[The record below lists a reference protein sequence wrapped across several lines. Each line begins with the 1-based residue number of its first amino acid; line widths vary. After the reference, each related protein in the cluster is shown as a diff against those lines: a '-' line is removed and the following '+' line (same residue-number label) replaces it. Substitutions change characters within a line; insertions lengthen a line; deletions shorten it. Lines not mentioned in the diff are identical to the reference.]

1 MQAPPGSYQPA
12 PGGYQVSGGYP
23 GPTAPGGYPGPTA
36 PGGYPGPTAPG
47 YPGPTAPGGYVT
59 AQPEPPSYAEA
70 TIHQYPP
77 PGPNMKNMN
86 NPPYPTQPVT
96 APIQVQTV
104 YVQQPAVTFYD
115 RPVQLC
121 CPSCNQMV
129 VTRVS
134 FNAGALTWL
143 SCGGLC
149 VLGCAAGCC
158 LIPFC
163 VDALQDA
170 DHYCPNC
177 KALLGTFKRL

>member
-1 MQAPPGSYQPA
+1 MQAPSAPYPTAPSPYQPA
-12 PGGYQVSGGYP
+12 PGGYQMSGGYP
-23 GPTAPGGYPGPTA
+23 PQPIPEGYPAVPQA
-36 PGGYPGPTAPG
+36 
-47 YPGPTAPGGYVT
+47 
-59 AQPEPPSYAEA
+59 PPSYAEA
-70 TIHQYPP
+70 TVHQYNPP
-77 PGPNMKNMN
+77 PGHDMKNMN
-86 NPPYPTQPVT
+86 NPPYPVQPPT
-96 APIQVQTV
+96 APITVQTV
-104 YVQQPAVTFYD
+104 YVQQPSVSFYD

-149 VLGCAAGCC
+149 IMGCALGCC

-177 KALLGTFKRL
+177 KALLGTYKRL